1 VTFIVHLRDYREA
14 CFALLHGDPA
24 GGGFKAPRKNHG
36 YAIGFILEYFLSSS
50 ELGLK
55 NILK

>member
-1 VTFIVHLRDYREA
+1 VKRASLCFTVIPLR
-14 CFALLHGDPA
+14 
-24 GGGFKAPRKNHG
+24 GGFKAPRKNHG